1 MQIPSLDRLPNW
13 LAAREAQVPGL
24 ELDVCKRVI
33 WASGQAEIS
42 DLSIVYIHGF
52 SASSEELRPFP
63 DDLARG
69 LSANLYF
76 SRLTGHG
83 QEGSSLGRA
92 TLAEWH
98 TDSLETLNI
107 GRILGKRVVVI
118 ACSTGVPL
126 VLRALAE
133 KPEAIAA
140 CIFVS
145 PNFGLAHRGTNLML
159 QLPWVRH
166 WGPLIMG
173 RTREFETR
181 SEGHEKY
188 WTTRYDVQA
197 IYTMMEAVSAAAK
210 LDLATFLI
218 PLATLFC
225 PEDQVVSPEKIR
237 MALQR
242 WGGPRETLEM
252 DKGRDTS
259 GHLLLGTVM
268 NPEQTDGATDFAL
281 DFCRRY
287 LGNHL

>member
-1 MQIPSLDRLPNW
+1 
-13 LAAREAQVPGL
+13 
-24 ELDVCKRVI
+24 
-33 WASGQAEIS
+33 
-42 DLSIVYIHGF
+42 
-52 SASSEELRPFP
+52 
-63 DDLARG
+63 
-69 LSANLYF
+69 
-76 SRLTGHG
+76 
-83 QEGSSLGRA
+83 
-92 TLAEWH
+92 
-98 TDSLETLNI
+98 
-107 GRILGKRVVVI
+107 
-118 ACSTGVPL
+118 

-159 QLPWVRH
+159 QLPWVRY

-210 LDLATFLI
+210 LDLATFSI

-237 MALQR
+237 MTLQR

-252 DKGRDTS
+252 DKGRDPS
-259 GHLLLGTVM
+259 GHLLLGAVM
-268 NPEQTDGATDFAL
+268 NPEQTDIATDFAL

-287 LGNHL
+287 LVNHL